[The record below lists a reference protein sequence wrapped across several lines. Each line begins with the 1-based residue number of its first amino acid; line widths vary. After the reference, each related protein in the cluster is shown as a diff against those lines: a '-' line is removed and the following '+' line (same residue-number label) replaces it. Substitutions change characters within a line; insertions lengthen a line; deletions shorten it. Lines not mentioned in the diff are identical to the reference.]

1 MGYKVVVVGATGNV
15 GREVLSVLAER
26 NFPIDEIRAVAS
38 SRSIGTQVSFGE
50 DETLTVDD
58 LATFDFSGY
67 DIAFFAA
74 GSKVAKEYAPKA
86 AGQGCTVI
94 DKSSAFRMAA
104 DVPLIVPEVNS
115 DALSTYRDTNIIS
128 NANCVAIPLAMALA
142 PLHREVGIKRVVV
155 STYQSV
161 SGAGR
166 SAMDELFQQTRCVYV
181 NQAIERDI
189 FTKQIAFNII
199 PHIDI
204 FNETTGET
212 GEESK
217 VKDET
222 RKILDLPDL
231 PMAVTCVRVP
241 VFVGHSMSINV
252 ELDSPLSAG
261 EARALLRESPGISII
276 DHRMDEG
283 YVTPLEVAGEDNVFI
298 SRIRSD
304 DSVENGLQLWVVADN
319 LRKGAALN
327 AVQIAESLAKI
338 NE

>member
-15 GREVLSVLAER
+15 GREVLNVLAER
-26 NFPIDEIRAVAS
+26 NFPVDEVKALAS
-38 SRSIGTQVSFGE
+38 SRSIGMQVSFGE
-50 DETLTVDD
+50 DDTLTIDD
-58 LATFDFSGY
+58 LAPFDFTGY

-86 AGQGCTVI
+86 ARQGCTVI
-94 DKSSAFRMAA
+94 DKSSAFRAET
-104 DVPLIVPEVNS
+104 DIPLIVPEVNGG
-115 DALSTYRDTNIIS
+115 ALSAYRDTNIVS
-128 NANCVAIPLAMALA
+128 NPNCVAIPLTMALA

-166 SAMDELFQQTRCVYV
+166 PAMDELFQQTRCVYV
-181 NQAIERDI
+181 NQPLEKEV
-189 FTKQIAFNII
+189 FTKQIAFNLI
-199 PHIDI
+199 PHIDT

-217 VKDET
+217 VKAET

-241 VFVGHSMSINV
+241 VFVGHSMSVNV
-252 ELDSPLSAG
+252 ELEGPLTAG
-261 EARALLRESPGISII
+261 EARAVLREAPGVSVI

-283 YVTPLEVAGEDNVFI
+283 YVTPLEAAGEDSVFV

-304 DSVENGLQLWVVADN
+304 DSVEHGLQLWVVADN

-338 NE
+338 NV